1 MSYLEG
7 LPGKSEVRSI
17 GDNMKLVGL
26 IVNPIAGMGGTVG
39 LKGTD
44 GVEILDMARKLGAK
58 PEAPSKAILALKKLL
73 PVKDKI
79 RILTAS
85 GDMGENQCK
94 EAGLSHDVVYSLGIE
109 SSSNDTLLAARTI
122 MDRNVDILMFAG
134 GDGTA
139 RDIYTAVG
147 NKLVTVGI
155 PAGVKIHSPVYGNSP
170 EQAGELSRMYIT
182 DANVEIMEVEVLDI
196 DEEAYREDR
205 VTTRLYGYLMVPHN
219 RKFLQNK
226 KAPTPLGE
234 AEGQMA
240 IALDIVDSMEDDTYY
255 VIGPGTTTRAVMRTL
270 GLESSLLGV
279 DIVRDKKLVA
289 LDCNEKEII
298 KTIDGKNSKLI
309 ITPTGGQGYLLGRG
323 NQQISKEVI
332 RLIKK
337 ENIIIIANQSKIIAL
352 RGNPLLV
359 YTGDHEVDSYLTG
372 YYKVKIGYGTDL
384 MCKVEGLG

>member
-1 MSYLEG
+1 M
-7 LPGKSEVRSI
+7 I
-17 GDNMKLVGL
+17 LVGL

-44 GVEILDMARKLGAK
+44 GGEILEMARKLGAK
-58 PEAPSKAILALKKLL
+58 PEAPSRAILALKKLL
-73 PVKDKI
+73 PIKDKI
-79 RILTAS
+79 KILTSS

-94 EAGLSHDVVYSLGIE
+94 EAGLEFEVVHRTDSD
-109 SSSNDTLLAARTI
+109 SSSNDTVEAASTMKNKNI
-122 MDRNVDILMFAG
+122 QLLMFTG

-139 RDIYTAVG
+139 RDIFNAVE
-147 NKLVTVGI
+147 NSLVTIGI

-170 EQAGELSRMYIT
+170 EQAGELARMYLT
-182 DANVEIMEVEVLDI
+182 DGNIAVMEEEVIDI
-196 DEEAYREDR
+196 DEAAFRENR
-205 VTTRLYGYLMVPHN
+205 VATRLYGYLKVPYN

-234 AEGQMA
+234 AESQMA
-240 IALDIVDSMEDDTYY
+240 IALDIVDSMEEDTYY
-255 VIGPGTTTRAVMRTL
+255 VIGPGTTTRAVMTAL
-270 GLESSLLGV
+270 DLESSLLGV
-279 DIVRDKKLVA
+279 DIVKNKKLVA
-289 LDCNEKEII
+289 LDCNEKQII
-298 KTIDGKNSKLI
+298 EAIDGNKAKLI

-323 NQQISKEVI
+323 NQQISKDVI
-332 RLIKK
+332 KLIKK

-372 YYKVKIGYGTDL
+372 YYKVKIGYGTDQ